1 MALISDRLAI
11 GRLALRAGA
20 LREAL
25 LHFRTAA
32 LQTPEAA
39 EAHHAQA
46 ETAALLG
53 EFEGAVAARL
63 LAARRPGRLCGRSRH
78 EVLQRACVAQCRER
92 ARSASTP

>member
-1 MALISDRLAI
+1 MAPPSDRLAI

-25 LHFRTAA
+25 LHFRAAA
-32 LQTPEAA
+32 LQTPQAA

-53 EFEGAVAARL
+53 EFEEAVAGDAFY
-63 LAARRPGRLCGRSRH
+63 
-78 EVLQRACVAQCRER
+78 
-92 ARSASTP
+92 RSAAAATPR